1 MSDINHEAYELQQRE
16 NCLEEIAKK
25 IPEHYDGDTLDG
37 LDGIVNN
44 VWNKVVKT
52 SETYMKYVT
61 KDCIKDE
68 VQEYAD
74 SLR

>member
-1 MSDINHEAYELQQRE
+1 MNY
-16 NCLEEIAKK
+16 N

-44 VWNKVVKT
+44 VWNKVVKV

-61 KDCIKDE
+61 KECVEEE
-68 VQEYAD
+68 VQNYAND
-74 SLR
+74 LR